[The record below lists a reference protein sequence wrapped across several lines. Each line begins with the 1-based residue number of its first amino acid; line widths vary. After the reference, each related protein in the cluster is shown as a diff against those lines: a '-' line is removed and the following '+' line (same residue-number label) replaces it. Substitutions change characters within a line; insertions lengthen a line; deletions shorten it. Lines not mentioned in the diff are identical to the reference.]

1 MNRDT
6 YKKDC
11 VVKDFKW
18 FFKIFVV
25 FLVAVILSLG
35 HQISFAGE
43 YENMVLIAEG
53 PFVMGSDMGK
63 LEEKPGHTVD
73 LKAFFIDRYEVTNAD
88 FSKFLNDKGN
98 NLEEGAYWISIGRGG
113 CKIEKIGRQFRPIA
127 GYENHP
133 VVMVTYFGAQAY
145 ARWIKKRLPTEAE
158 WEKAARGGLVGKKY
172 PWGDE
177 IDTIYA
183 NYERRKMGT
192 TPVGIYPPNRFGLYD
207 MAGNV
212 GEIVSDFYSSNYY
225 KISPKTNPKGPETG
239 EYRVVRGGNY
249 LSHSEGLSVLKR
261 EKGPDSYISLPNVGF
276 RLVKD
281 VK

>member
-1 MNRDT
+1 
-6 YKKDC
+6 
-11 VVKDFKW
+11 VKDIKW

-25 FLVAVILSLG
+25 FLGAVVVFVGYQS
-35 HQISFAGE
+35 SSAGE

-53 PFVMGSDMGK
+53 PFVMGSDMGGSD
-63 LEEKPGHTVD
+63 ERPGHTVN

-88 FSKFLNDKGN
+88 FAEFLNEKGN
-98 NLEEGAYWISIGRGG
+98 KLEEGAYWISVGRGG
-113 CKIEKIGRQFRPIA
+113 CKIEKIGRQFRPIE

-145 ARWIKKRLPTEAE
+145 ARWMKKRLPTEAE

-183 NYERRKMGT
+183 NYERKKMGT

-212 GEIVSDFYSSNYY
+212 GEMVSDFYSKKYY
-225 KISPKTNPKGPETG
+225 KKSPKTDPRGPETG
-239 EYRVVRGGNY
+239 ERRVIRGGNY
-249 LSHSEGLSVLKR
+249 LSHSGGLSVIR
-261 EKGPDSYISLPNVGF
+261 RNEGPASYISLPNVGF